1 MLLLATSG
9 CYDCESLKQNK
20 RVDDYNEYHGADT
33 GRGDDDI
40 FSSVPIGSLEMKY
53 MS

>member
-1 MLLLATSG
+1 MLRLATSG

-20 RVDDYNEYHGADT
+20 CEDNYNEYHGADT

-40 FSSVPIGSLEMKY
+40 FQVCP
-53 MS
+53 